1 MQDSGGRRRLAAFLL
16 AVDHLNNKTD
26 GFWDD
31 VLPTTHIKFVV
42 SDSRRDVG
50 QAVVNA
56 FKLWESNSI
65 IHIGPASSG
74 PSEQSQSVLKLRDV
88 GIPQISYS
96 ATSPSLSDATTSP
109 MFLRT
114 PPSDAFQ
121 SQIMVRVVTAQRW
134 NRACVLA
141 GTDAYSN
148 AGGEEVAR
156 LVAAQAG
163 GKLVLVD
170 HVAFVTGSGD
180 V

>member
-31 VLPTTHIKFVV
+31 VLPTTQVKFVV
-42 SDSRRDVG
+42 RDSRRDVG
-50 QAVVNA
+50 QAVVNS
-56 FKLWESNSI
+56 FKLWEFNSI

-74 PSEQSQSVLKLRDV
+74 PSEQSQSVLKLSDV

-96 ATSPSLSDATTSP
+96 ATSSSLSDAATSP

-121 SQIMVRVVTAQRW
+121 SQIMVRVVAEQRW
-134 NRACVLA
+134 HRACVLA

-156 LVAAQAG
+156 FITTQG
-163 GKLVLVD
+163 GGELMLID
-170 HVAFVTGSGD
+170 HVSFVTGSGD